1 MAGVKTSWLPIAA
14 LLTAMVLWAS
24 SFIAMKMA
32 FQVYDPMVIIWGRMA
47 VATICF
53 FFLRGRFRGITY
65 HKGDW
70 KSIAFMVL
78 CEPCLYFIFEAWA
91 LTQTTASQAGII
103 VAMLPLLVAVA
114 ARFVLKEKVT
124 PRTMLGFIIAIGA
137 AVWLSAGAV
146 STEQAPHPALGNLL
160 EFLAMICATG
170 YTVTLKKLSLRYPPF
185 FLTAMQALGG
195 SIFFFPIMFLP
206 PTTLPTR
213 FELLPVVAIF
223 YLGVFITLAAYGL
236 FNYGVSSIP
245 ANQAS
250 AFVNLIPVMTI
261 FLGWLLLG
269 ETFTFGQYIASLVVF
284 AGVFM
289 SQDPKAV
296 ADSP

>member
-1 MAGVKTSWLPIAA
+1 MVAGKRPWLPITA
-14 LLTAMVLWAS
+14 LLAAMVLWAS

-53 FFLRGRFRGITY
+53 FFLRRRFRGIVY
-65 HKGDW
+65 QPGDW
-70 KSIAFMVL
+70 KSIAFMVI
-78 CEPCLYFIFEAWA
+78 CEPCLYFIFEAGA

-114 ARFVLKEKVT
+114 ARFVLKEKIT
-124 PRTMLGFIIAIGA
+124 PRTMLGFVMAIGA
-137 AVWLSAGAV
+137 AIWLSAGAL
-146 STEQAPHPALGNLL
+146 SSELAPRPALGNLL

-170 YTVTLKKLSLRYPPF
+170 YTITLKKLSLRYPPF

-206 PTTLPTR
+206 PTHLPDR
-213 FELLPVVAIF
+213 FEMMPILAIF
-223 YLGVFITLAAYGL
+223 YLGIFVTLAAYGF
-236 FNYGVSSIP
+236 FNYGVSAIP
-245 ANQAS
+245 ASQAS
-250 AFVNLIPVMTI
+250 AFVNLIPVITI
-261 FLGWLLLG
+261 FLGWLVLG
-269 ETFTFGQYIASLVVF
+269 ETFTFGQYLASLLVF

-296 ADSP
+296 E